1 MEPSP
6 PLSSRPASQAECRK
20 VTHPAP
26 DAGEAL
32 GFALALR
39 AEDCWD
45 LCSSRAAHYGWV
57 GRPPDA
63 KYVERSRGINW
74 LATVMT
80 ARWIAYRVPVS
91 PEEMLYI
98 ADRGDLAASSQQST
112 VNLTRAHLIWRDTIV
127 EILREEALRLGTP
140 RSVLSDALNAVR
152 VSFDASLVQVARA
165 FDQRIDELT
174 RELAAEREA
183 LLHLSLH
190 DPLTGLPNRV
200 LLYDRINQAVLVS
213 KREGTTFAILAIDLD
228 GFKAVNDSLGHGG
241 GDVVLQ
247 QISGRLL
254 EAVRESDTVARWGGD
269 EFTILLAGAND
280 ESASALAR
288 KLQHTIPS
296 PVRVAGQLAVVGATI
311 GVASYPEAGSDLQ
324 ALLSSADRAMY
335 RGKRERGARST
346 T

>member
-6 PLSSRPASQAECRK
+6 PLSSRPASQAECRD

-26 DAGEAL
+26 DAGQAL

-63 KYVERSRGINW
+63 KYVERSKGINW

-98 ADRGDLAASSQQST
+98 ADRGDLAASLQQST

-127 EILREEALRLGTP
+127 EILREEALRLRTP

-165 FDQRIDELT
+165 FDQRMDELT
-174 RELAAEREA
+174 RELGAEREA
-183 LLHLSLH
+183 LLHVSLH
-190 DPLTGLPNRV
+190 DHLTGLPNRV

-213 KREGTTFAILAIDLD
+213 KRAGTTFAILAIDLD
-228 GFKAVNDSLGHGG
+228 GFKVVNDSLGHGG

-269 EFTILLAGAND
+269 EFTILLAGATD

-288 KLQHTIPS
+288 KLQRTITS

-311 GVASYPEAGSDLQ
+311 GVAAYPEAGSDLQ

>member
-6 PLSSRPASQAECRK
+6 PLSSRPASQAESRE
-20 VTHPAP
+20 VTRPAP
-26 DAGEAL
+26 DAGQAL

-98 ADRGDLAASSQQST
+98 ADRGDLAASLQQST
-112 VNLTRAHLIWRDTIV
+112 VNLTRAHLIW
-127 EILREEALRLGTP
+127 TP

-152 VSFDASLVQVARA
+152 VSFDASLVEVARA
-165 FDQRIDELT
+165 FDQRMDELT

-183 LLHLSLH
+183 LLHVSLH
-190 DPLTGLPNRV
+190 DHLTGLPNRV

-213 KREGTTFAILAIDLD
+213 KRAGTTFAILAIDLD
-228 GFKAVNDSLGHGG
+228 GFKVVNDSLGHGG

-269 EFTILLAGAND
+269 EFMILLAGATD

-288 KLQHTIPS
+288 KLQRTITS

-311 GVASYPEAGSDLQ
+311 GVAAYPEAGSDLQ
-324 ALLSSADRAMY
+324 ALLSSADRAIC

-346 T
+346 A